1 MLAQDVEHCATH
13 ARASMPKYVAL
24 GIAVRH
30 TTRSKQ
36 LITMLSRKGH
46 CSSYDDVEAIYTSIA
61 NEIIAKSDI
70 FGVVLSSNISTGVFV
85 QVAGD
90 NNDINED
97 TLDGKTPQQGSFF
110 REVSSVLP
118 LNRRSMQTK
127 QRGNAQLNRWVCAN
141 ISDSTVH
148 MESVQLILVSPEGHV
163 MSGSNVTNALHSEA
177 CRMDLAW
184 ALVNMTRIF

>member
-1 MLAQDVEHCATH
+1 MLAQDVEHCATD
-13 ARASMPKYVAL
+13 ARASMPKHVAL

-30 TTRSKQ
+30 MTRSKQ
-36 LITMLSRKGH
+36 VITMLSRKGH
-46 CSSYDDVEAIYTSIA
+46 CSSSDDVEAMDTSIA
-61 NEIIAKSDI
+61 NENIAKSDI
-70 FGVVLSSNISTGVFV
+70 SGVVLPSNISTGVFV

-97 TLDGKTPQQGSFF
+97 TLNGKTPQHWSFF

-118 LNRRSMQTK
+118 PKPKTK
-127 QRGNAQLNRWVCAN
+127 QRGNAQLNRWVCVN

-163 MSGSNVTNALHSEA
+163 VSGSNVTNALHSEA

-184 ALVNMTRIF
+184 ALVKMTRMF

>member
-1 MLAQDVEHCATH
+1 M
-13 ARASMPKYVAL
+13 
-24 GIAVRH
+24 
-30 TTRSKQ
+30 RS
-36 LITMLSRKGH
+36 LPR
-46 CSSYDDVEAIYTSIA
+46 V
-61 NEIIAKSDI
+61 III
-70 FGVVLSSNISTGVFV
+70 FGVVLPSNISTGVFV

-97 TLDGKTPQQGSFF
+97 TLDRKTPQHWSFF

-118 LNRRSMQTK
+118 LNRRSMHTK
-127 QRGNAQLNRWVCAN
+127 QRGNAQLNGWVCAN

-177 CRMDLAW
+177 CRIDLAW
-184 ALVNMTRIF
+184 ALVKMTRMF